1 MKAELQAKDALQ
13 SVQRVR
19 ESVEVDLKK
28 IDAELT
34 HVNKLLMQV
43 DAPDDLKKRAKDKS
57 DSLKWALL
65 SADKIR
71 QRLLEMSRQLSAVP
85 PECAVE
91 LSAAEMALFS
101 YGENT

>member
-13 SVQRVR
+13 SVLRVR

-28 IDAELT
+28 IDAEIT
-34 HVNKLLMQV
+34 HVNKLIMQV
-43 DAPDDLKKRAKDKS
+43 DAPDDLKKRATEKAKALQTA
-57 DSLKWALL
+57 LKAA
-65 SADKIR
+65 SIIR

-85 PECAVE
+85 PECEVE

-101 YGENT
+101 YGETT